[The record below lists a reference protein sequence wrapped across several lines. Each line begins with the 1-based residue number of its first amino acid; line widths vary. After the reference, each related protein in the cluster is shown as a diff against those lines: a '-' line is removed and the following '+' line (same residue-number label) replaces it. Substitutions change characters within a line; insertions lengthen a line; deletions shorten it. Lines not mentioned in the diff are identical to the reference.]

1 MKTLLKDV
9 RIVTFEGDALEIQGQ
24 VNRFCRLKDVGD
36 CEYLGAEYAF
46 AVPAEGRTVPNQHAV
61 LLVFKDRSD

>member
-1 MKTLLKDV
+1 MRTLLRDV
-9 RIVTFEGDALEIQGQ
+9 RFVTFEGTVLEGQ
-24 VNRFCRLKDVGD
+24 VNQFCHLKDVGD

-46 AVPAEGRTVPNQHAV
+46 AVPDEGRTVPNQHAV